1 MCHVWWF
8 TPKTYNIRPPVS
20 VYMLGPLEK
29 KVVAVLEDEGEA
41 TIGEIEEEMNERDAD
56 VAYTTVST
64 VLDRLYEKEMVDR
77 RKEPYR
83 GGSRYVYEY
92 VDIRDEYLSNV
103 VDRLTTVF
111 GEKGAASLAS
121 EVSGL
126 EDEELSEVKEDLGM
140 E

>member
-1 MCHVWWF
+1 
-8 TPKTYNIRPPVS
+8 
-20 VYMLGPLEK
+20 MLGSLEK
-29 KVVAVLEDEGEA
+29 RVVAVLENEGEA
-41 TIGEIEEEMNERDAD
+41 TIGEIVEGMNERGAD

-64 VLDRLYEKEMVDR
+64 VLDRLHDKEMVDR

-92 VDIRDEYLSNV
+92 VDIREEYISNV
-103 VDRLTTVF
+103 FDRLTTVF
-111 GEKGAASLAS
+111 GESGVASLAS

-126 EDEELSEVKEDLGM
+126 EDEDLSEVKQDLDM

>member
-1 MCHVWWF
+1 
-8 TPKTYNIRPPVS
+8 
-20 VYMLGPLEK
+20 MLGSLEK
-29 KVVAVLEDEGEA
+29 RVVAVLENEGEA
-41 TIGEIEEEMNERDAD
+41 TIGEIVEGMNERGAD

-64 VLDRLYEKEMVDR
+64 VLDRLHDKDMVGR

-92 VDIRDEYLSNV
+92 VDIRDEYISNV
-103 VDRLTTVF
+103 FDRLTTVF
-111 GEKGAASLAS
+111 GESGVASLAS

-126 EDEELSEVKEDLGM
+126 KDEDLSEVKEDLDM

>member
-1 MCHVWWF
+1 
-8 TPKTYNIRPPVS
+8 
-20 VYMLGPLEK
+20 MLGPLEK

-41 TIGEIEEEMNERDAD
+41 TIGDIEEEMNERDAG

-103 VDRLTTVF
+103 VDRLMTVF

-126 EDEELSEVKEDLGM
+126 EDEDLSEVKEDLDM

>member
-1 MCHVWWF
+1 
-8 TPKTYNIRPPVS
+8 
-20 VYMLGPLEK
+20 MLGPLEK

-41 TIGEIEEEMNERDAD
+41 TIGEIEKEMNERDAE

-64 VLDRLYEKEMVDR
+64 VLDRLYDKEMVER

-92 VDIRDEYLSNV
+92 VDIRDEYLSSV

-140 E
+140 K